1 MAEAT
6 MIGTFQLDNGMWGY
20 RYTLT
25 YNGKKKDVK
34 KQKDE
39 LGRPFKTEK
48 AAFRARE
55 SAMLRDRMSR
65 IKKTTAKRMTL
76 AEVYQEY
83 CEMGRNSKV
92 YVTIKKQDSLWRNH
106 LAEKF
111 GDRFI
116 DEISVAEVNDYL
128 AHLYYTEGRAYKY
141 VEGFLK
147 MFYLIFGQAYS
158 RNYLDVDIY
167 NKLCVMKEARI
178 SMPKLK
184 NDEVDCSKSDI
195 VEAAN
200 LIFNMLVNADKSPI
214 VRDFKKQRVPNIYD
228 GGYHYEII
236 YAPERLE
243 KIDF

>member
-1 MAEAT
+1 MTWNTGITENLSDFNKCNE
-6 MIGTFQLDNGMWGY
+6 ILD
-20 RYTLT
+20 
-25 YNGKKKDVK
+25 
-34 KQKDE
+34 
-39 LGRPFKTEK
+39 
-48 AAFRARE
+48 
-55 SAMLRDRMSR
+55 
-65 IKKTTAKRMTL
+65 
-76 AEVYQEY
+76 
-83 CEMGRNSKV
+83 
-92 YVTIKKQDSLWRNH
+92 
-106 LAEKF
+106 
-111 GDRFI
+111 
-116 DEISVAEVNDYL
+116 
-128 AHLYYTEGRAYKY
+128 Y